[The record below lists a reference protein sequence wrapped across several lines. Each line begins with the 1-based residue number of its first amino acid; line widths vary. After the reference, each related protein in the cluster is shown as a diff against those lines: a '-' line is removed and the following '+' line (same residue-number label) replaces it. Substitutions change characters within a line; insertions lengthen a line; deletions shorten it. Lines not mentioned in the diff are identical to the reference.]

1 MDRFYGSRL
10 HGWLL
15 IHGGLATMRRH
26 GHSVAWE
33 VVVIA
38 QRERGEVVG
47 VLTIGASWSQ
57 SYSDSHTTTL
67 NRVVRWCFDRE
78 MVLGVRMID

>member
-1 MDRFYGSRL
+1 
-10 HGWLL
+10 
-15 IHGGLATMRRH
+15 
-26 GHSVAWE
+26 VAWE

-57 SYSDSHTTTL
+57 CYSDSHTTTF
-67 NRVVRWCFDRE
+67 NRGVRWCFDGE

>member
-1 MDRFYGSRL
+1 MDNETTTSSRSMVDSRPW
-10 HGWLL
+10 G
-15 IHGGLATMRRH
+15 RR
-26 GHSVAWE
+26 GCSVAWE